1 MVFLFVLALKKKLN
15 MEQALI
21 NTVIAFKLMQYS
33 YSLKCF
39 FKDEYKKNGIYMIP
53 ISHIFYIK
61 RKIFPLIIDSCGDVF
76 CHREKECDGHQ
87 FLKFIDKLCNFIE
100 YAVLEKKCY
109 YRYFSFYNFRL
120 RSHERYSMDNQ
131 IEKVAGWN
139 FYPLKA
145 KNLSHLSYSQRLS
158 YLN

>member
-1 MVFLFVLALKKKLN
+1 
-15 MEQALI
+15 MEQALV

-39 FKDEYKKNGIYMIP
+39 FKDEFKKNGAYVIP
-53 ISHIFYIK
+53 FSHILHIK
-61 RKIFPLIIDSCGDVF
+61 RRIFPLIRDACDYV
-76 CHREKECDGHQ
+76 CPYEKQCDGHQ
-87 FLKFIDKLCNFIE
+87 FLDFIE
-100 YAVLEKKCY
+100 KLWEFQLYSVTDKKCLF
-109 YRYFSFYNFRL
+109 RDFYFYDFRFK
-120 RSHERYSMDNQ
+120 SDKDYSMSNE

-139 FYPLKA
+139 FYAINA

>member
-1 MVFLFVLALKKKLN
+1 
-15 MEQALI
+15 MEQALV

-39 FKDEYKKNGIYMIP
+39 FKDEFKKNGAYVIP
-53 ISHIFYIK
+53 FSHILHIK
-61 RKIFPLIIDSCGDVF
+61 RRIFPLIRDACDYV
-76 CHREKECDGHQ
+76 CPYEKQCDGHQ
-87 FLKFIDKLCNFIE
+87 FLDFIE
-100 YAVLEKKCY
+100 KLWEFQLYSVTDKKCFF
-109 YRYFSFYNFRL
+109 RDFYFYDFRFK
-120 RSHERYSMDNQ
+120 SDKDYSMSNE

-139 FYPLKA
+139 FYAINA

>member
-1 MVFLFVLALKKKLN
+1 

-39 FKDEYKKNGIYMIP
+39 FKEEFKQSNGVYVIP
-53 ISHIFYIK
+53 FSHILYIK
-61 RKIFPLIIDSCGDVF
+61 RNIFHLIRDT
-76 CHREKECDGHQ
+76 CDYVCPYEDKCNGHK
-87 FLKFIDKLCNFIE
+87 FLDFVQKLWDFQHD
-100 YAVLEKKCY
+100 AVLNKKCY
-109 YRYFSFYNFRL
+109 FKDFVFYNFRYKIDKL
-120 RSHERYSMDNQ
+120 HG
-131 IEKVAGWN
+131 IEKVDGWDFN
-139 FYPLKA
+139 FTNA

>member
-1 MVFLFVLALKKKLN
+1 
-15 MEQALI
+15 MEQALV

-39 FKDEYKKNGIYMIP
+39 FKDEFKKNGAYVIP
-53 ISHIFYIK
+53 FLHILHIK
-61 RKIFPLIIDSCGDVF
+61 RKIFPLIRDACDYV
-76 CHREKECDGHQ
+76 CPYEKQCDGHQ
-87 FLKFIDKLCNFIE
+87 FLDFIE
-100 YAVLEKKCY
+100 KLWEFQVYSVTDKKCFF
-109 YRYFSFYNFRL
+109 RDFYFYDFRFK
-120 RSHERYSMDNQ
+120 SDKDYSMSNE

-139 FYPLKA
+139 FYAINA